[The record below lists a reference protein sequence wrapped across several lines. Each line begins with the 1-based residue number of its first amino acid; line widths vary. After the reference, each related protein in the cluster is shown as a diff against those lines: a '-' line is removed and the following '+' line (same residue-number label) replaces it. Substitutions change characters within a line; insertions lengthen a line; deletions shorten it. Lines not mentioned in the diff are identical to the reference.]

1 MQDAPPPAGNGVIT
15 VHGSRSF
22 ACLTELQAGTPPQS
36 QHWRVRT
43 EDMDEKNRVAGNGGV
58 HLPDNDLQRG
68 IPQQKRESML
78 CIWMALEDVRRS
90 RCQSE
95 SEAVLQEI
103 IGQASVIA
111 WNDSPRNSN
120 ELIAHQLNRMTDEL
134 GYVVYTDD
142 KKG

>member
-1 MQDAPPPAGNGVIT
+1 MKKIEWPETVEYIYPTMICKGEYRNKKGNRCCASGW
-15 VHGSRSF
+15 
-22 ACLTELQAGTPPQS
+22 L
-36 QHWRVRT
+36 WRMF
-43 EDMDEKNRVAGNGGV
+43 DDHVA
-58 HLPDNDLQRG
+58 RA
-68 IPQQKRESML
+68 KAR
-78 CIWMALEDVRRS
+78 
-90 RCQSE
+90 
-95 SEAVLQEI
+95 AVLQEI